1 MSILRR
7 AAAGL
12 RSLFRTER
20 SARELDEELNGFLE
34 MAAAEKMKAGLSH
47 QEALRAVRIEC
58 GNPQVTR
65 DLILSATW
73 ESVVETC
80 WRDLWFGVRTLR
92 KSPSFTAVA
101 ILTLGLGIGANTAIF
116 SAVYAV
122 LLKPIP
128 FKNAER
134 LVFIEKRNPPRGWDR
149 NPISPAEILAW
160 RNESEAFDDI
170 AAYTERS
177 CVLTGVGEPEEGP
190 CEVITS
196 NLFPLLGVAP
206 IRGRTFSTDED
217 KPGGSRVVLLSY
229 RLWQRRFGGREKVI
243 GTAIDIGGDSY
254 TVVGVM
260 PANNSHLY
268 ASPYGTPP
276 DLWLSGIALS
286 PTEVSNEY
294 FGIGRLKPGVSLQ
307 QAEARMDAISIRI
320 EPMNSDLRGWRAQ
333 LMTFRTNTSGD
344 TRPALLVLMGAVIFV
359 LLIACANVANLLLAR
374 GTRRANEFAVRSA
387 LGASRGRVVRQLLT
401 ESLVISIAGGAC
413 GILLASFGRKGLA
426 ALAPEYLLQAAP
438 DLAHAAPDLRILAF
452 ALLVAIGTTLL
463 FGLLPALRCARPH
476 VTDTLKE
483 TGRSSLQS
491 PRSRSLHSALIV
503 SEIALAMV
511 LLIGAGLMIRTL
523 AQLGRVNLGF
533 NQTNVLTLRVPLS
546 GERYREFQAQAQF
559 WERVVSAVESLP
571 SVESAS
577 VSRGLPISGW
587 SGQFFA
593 ISEEPNPPAGQVPVA
608 NYVVIGPNYFRT
620 MQIPIRAGRTFNDH
634 DNNGGERVVI
644 INEEL
649 ARLYWAGREAVG
661 KRLQIGGKGP
671 WLSVVGVAGDVLS
684 QGPDAGFH
692 SEMYVP
698 YQQFPW
704 LMDGPKNLVVRTS
717 GGVKP
722 ESVVGEVIQEI
733 HRIDKDQPVAEVAT
747 MEQIALEPVAQQH
760 MVMAL
765 LVSFAGLALILSAL
779 GTYSVLSY
787 SVAQRTREI
796 GLRMALGAQ
805 RENVLRLVVVGGV
818 RLAFLG
824 ISVGLTAALAL
835 TRLMKVLLFGVRP
848 TDPLTFAAVIAVLAV
863 TSILACYIPARRA
876 MRIDPIVAIRY
887 E

>member
-1 MSILRR
+1 
-7 AAAGL
+7 
-12 RSLFRTER
+12 
-20 SARELDEELNGFLE
+20 
-34 MAAAEKMKAGLSH
+34 
-47 QEALRAVRIEC
+47 
-58 GNPQVTR
+58 
-65 DLILSATW
+65 
-73 ESVVETC
+73 
-80 WRDLWFGVRTLR
+80 
-92 KSPSFTAVA
+92 
-101 ILTLGLGIGANTAIF
+101 
-116 SAVYAV
+116 
-122 LLKPIP
+122 
-128 FKNAER
+128 
-134 LVFIEKRNPPRGWDR
+134 
-149 NPISPAEILAW
+149 
-160 RNESEAFDDI
+160 
-170 AAYTERS
+170 
-177 CVLTGVGEPEEGP
+177 
-190 CEVITS
+190 
-196 NLFPLLGVAP
+196 
-206 IRGRTFSTDED
+206 
-217 KPGGSRVVLLSY
+217 
-229 RLWQRRFGGREKVI
+229 
-243 GTAIDIGGDSY
+243 
-254 TVVGVM
+254 
-260 PANNSHLY
+260 
-268 ASPYGTPP
+268 
-276 DLWLSGIALS
+276 
-286 PTEVSNEY
+286 
-294 FGIGRLKPGVSLQ
+294 
-307 QAEARMDAISIRI
+307 
-320 EPMNSDLRGWRAQ
+320 
-333 LMTFRTNTSGD
+333 
-344 TRPALLVLMGAVIFV
+344 
-359 LLIACANVANLLLAR
+359 
-374 GTRRANEFAVRSA
+374 
-387 LGASRGRVVRQLLT
+387 
-401 ESLVISIAGGAC
+401 
-413 GILLASFGRKGLA
+413 
-426 ALAPEYLLQAAP
+426 
-438 DLAHAAPDLRILAF
+438 
-452 ALLVAIGTTLL
+452 
-463 FGLLPALRCARPH
+463 
-476 VTDTLKE
+476 
-483 TGRSSLQS
+483 
-491 PRSRSLHSALIV
+491 LIV

-523 AQLGRVNLGF
+523 AQLGRVNFGF
-533 NQTNVLTLRVPLS
+533 NQTNVLTLRVPLA

-577 VSRGLPISGW
+577 VSRGLPVSGW

-593 ISEEPNPPAGQVPVA
+593 TSEEPNPPAGQVPVA

-733 HRIDKDQPVAEVAT
+733 HRIDKDQPVVEIAT

-805 RENVLRLVVVGGV
+805 RKNVLRLVVVGGV

-824 ISVGLTAALAL
+824 IGVGLTAALAL

-848 TDPLTFAAVIAVLAV
+848 TDPLTFGAVIGVLAV

-876 MRIDPIVAIRY
+876 TRVDPIVAIRY